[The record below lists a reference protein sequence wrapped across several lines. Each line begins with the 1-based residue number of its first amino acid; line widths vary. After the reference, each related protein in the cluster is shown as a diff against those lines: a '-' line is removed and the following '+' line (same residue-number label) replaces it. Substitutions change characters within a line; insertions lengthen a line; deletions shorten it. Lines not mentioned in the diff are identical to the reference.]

1 MLFAQD
7 ITGTAQMGQLV
18 VNCLAIG
25 GGFLAGWFLTAIVT
39 GGFDR
44 FVFHRKSAPAL
55 HKASRNT
62 GGLALAILVGI
73 IVFGHG
79 QGWTLFGGGGSGN
92 ENGGATKTAAGAK
105 ADERKSEE
113 KTTPISLRDLPPLDE
128 RIRVLILGG
137 EEVKAERFYVVDDAV
152 GPKTFAE
159 AIAAIVAK
167 RDASLGKRVG
177 VEIRFSTA
185 NALPQDHP
193 AVTRLAR
200 WVRTEANLS
209 VTFPAE

>member
-1 MLFAQD
+1 MSFTETIARLWNVSSSTSWD
-7 ITGTAQMGQLV
+7 M
-18 VNCLAIG
+18 
-25 GGFLAGWFLTAIVT
+25 
-39 GGFDR
+39 
-44 FVFHRKSAPAL
+44 
-55 HKASRNT
+55 
-62 GGLALAILVGI
+62 
-73 IVFGHG
+73 
-79 QGWTLFGGGGSGN
+79 
-92 ENGGATKTAAGAK
+92 
-105 ADERKSEE
+105 
-113 KTTPISLRDLPPLDE
+113 PPLDE

-152 GPKTFAE
+152 GPKTYAE

-200 WVRTEANLS
+200 WFRTDANLS